1 MDKWEYLSTT
11 ITWDHTERQWVSSE
25 GTKTTTIQE
34 FLNSCGKQGWEM
46 VAFAPDRYT
55 AGDTGGNQYTT
66 TYVTQWAAF
75 AYRAMFKRH
84 LP

>member
-1 MDKWEYLSTT
+1 
-11 ITWDHTERQWVSSE
+11 
-25 GTKTTTIQE
+25 
-34 FLNSCGKQGWEM
+34 M